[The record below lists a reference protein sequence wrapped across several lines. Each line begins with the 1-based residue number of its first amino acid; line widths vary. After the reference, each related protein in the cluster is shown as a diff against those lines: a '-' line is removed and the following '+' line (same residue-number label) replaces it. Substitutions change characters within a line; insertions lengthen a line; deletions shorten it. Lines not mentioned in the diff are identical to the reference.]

1 MTDFDPTP
9 DDEIVSAY
17 LDGEATPAE
26 RAVVEGDP
34 RLLARAAEL
43 RAVATA
49 IGAPVAPTDDA
60 RDRLIAQALTATGPV
75 APVVS
80 IDAARRRRQR
90 IGLAIASAAAVLVAL
105 LALPV
110 LLDDGSSDDQTAA
123 VESADDAASDGSP
136 DAVDGAAPESGGDDL
151 GALDEEGVAG
161 DDTDDTTPR
170 STVLTTVA
178 GPEVLPVAPPADP
191 DDLGAFATRAEAQL
205 VISESID
212 AALAESQELR
222 DTGILEYRALTDGAC
237 DAAVRAGDDEL
248 VGLVYAARFDLAG
261 VPHQVL
267 VYDLI
272 QTGAQNG
279 THRVYEV
286 TLPACV
292 AVSVETI

>member
-9 DDEIVSAY
+9 DDELVSAY

-34 RLLARAAEL
+34 RLLARVSEL

-49 IGAPVAPTDDA
+49 VGAPVSPADAA
-60 RDRLIAQALTATGPV
+60 RDRLIAQALAAAPPV

-80 IDAARRRRQR
+80 LDAARRRRQR
-90 IGLAIASAAAVLVAL
+90 IGVTIASVAAALVAL

-123 VESADDAASDGSP
+123 VESADDGAEDAADP
-136 DAVDGAAPESGGDDL
+136 DDGAAPESGADDE
-151 GALDEEGVAG
+151 AS
-161 DDTDDTTPR
+161 DDTWDGESVGEPDATTPR
-170 STVLTTVA
+170 STVLNGA
-178 GPEVLPVAPPADP
+178 GGPEVLPVAPAADA
-191 DDLGAFATRAEAQL
+191 DDLGAFATRTEAQL
-205 VISESID
+205 AISEAID
-212 AALAESQELR
+212 AALVESELLR
-222 DTGILEYRALTDGAC
+222 ESGMLEYRALTDGAC

-248 VGLVYAARFDLAG
+248 VGLVYAATFDLAG
-261 VPHQVL
+261 VAHQVL

-286 TLPACV
+286 TVPAC
-292 AVSVETI
+292 AEVSVETI